1 MISNKT
7 IHQYLGKKNE
17 LEIEIDIGNDK
28 KISKRFKTKFEL
40 SKYSKSKMMSA
51 AILQDQMLVVF
62 ECEKKEN

>member
-1 MISNKT
+1 M
-7 IHQYLGKKNE
+7 HQYLGKKNE

-51 AILQDQMLVVF
+51 AILQDQMLLVF
-62 ECEKKEN
+62 ECEKKED